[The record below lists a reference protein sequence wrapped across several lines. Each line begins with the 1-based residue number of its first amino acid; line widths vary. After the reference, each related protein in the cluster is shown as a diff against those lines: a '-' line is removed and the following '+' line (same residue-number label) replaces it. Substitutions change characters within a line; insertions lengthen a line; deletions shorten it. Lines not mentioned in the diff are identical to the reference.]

1 MQSMMATRFS
11 YFHLSLKCLFFC
23 ILIINPFYSKSQ
35 DLDTI
40 YNGEISDFSVDV
52 LGNLYVIKH
61 QDSLHK
67 YLIDPLSKAKNYY
80 YSNASLGEI
89 NHLDVTNPMKILVS
103 YADFATIIMLDVT
116 LRETDRIYLPD
127 IQVFSSPVAFCMGY
141 DQSIWIF
148 DDQEISLL
156 RVSFEGQKTFESQ
169 SLIQMIGFVPVIES
183 MQFLGQYL
191 VLHDQEKGFL
201 VFDQFGGFIKF
212 IPQEHVDSWQL
223 TEQSIVYLT
232 EGEIFDYPLKSF
244 AKTKLGDL
252 SKEVHKFQVQ
262 RDKLYFQIPSGVVM
276 QSLNTKQ

>member
-1 MQSMMATRFS
+1 MQSLMAIKS
-11 YFHLSLKCLFFC
+11 NCFHLSLKFLAFGLLFSS
-23 ILIINPFYSKSQ
+23 IIIANAQ
-35 DLDTI
+35 EVDTI
-40 YNGEISDFSVDV
+40 YQGDLTDFSVDV
-52 LGNLYVIKH
+52 LGNLYIIEH

-67 YLIDPLSKAKNYY
+67 FVADPLSNSKNYY
-80 YSNASLGEI
+80 YSNASLGDI
-89 NHLDVTNPMKILVS
+89 NRLDVTNPMKILVS

-156 RVSFEGQKTFESQ
+156 RVSFEGQRTFESQ

-191 VLHDQEKGFL
+191 VLHDEEKGFL

-212 IPQEHVDSWQL
+212 IPQPDVDSWQL

-232 EGEIFDYPLKSF
+232 EGSIFNYPLTSF

-252 SKEVHKFQVQ
+252 PKEVKKFQVR
-262 RDKLYFQIPSGVVM
+262 RDKLYYQTSKAVVL
-276 QSLNTKQ
+276 QPLTTD